1 MATATVYETF
11 NDKVSIQAI
20 LDSNFTTGDDVVI
33 VPKGSNF
40 VNILIYNN
48 T

>member
-1 MATATVYETF
+1 MATATVYESENEVTA
-11 NDKVSIQAI
+11 IQAI
-20 LDSNFTTGDDVVI
+20 LDSNFSSGDDVII

-48 T
+48 S